1 MQDMT
6 PQVQATTT
14 TTTKKTKRT
23 DKSEAR
29 RGGTLL

>member
-14 TTTKKTKRT
+14 TTKKKTKRT